1 MTLHCPP
8 ALTQPCIARHQCNSL
23 KSSKWQVKK
32 GEISAF
38 SALLPHLFWGFL
50 YCKQPEYYCHL
61 QQSLR
66 PLLSHKPSADIS
78 TDHTNKPL
86 GFITTD
92 TNNTG
97 HITSAPTN
105 NRLQIWSL
113 LMLIILGD
121 IISAI
126 VSTADIIASNAVKY
140 YRYCQGPRL
149 IMLRMLQH
157 QPQWKMNPKWE
168 FGFRQEVCSQPITER
183 ATFHKNGFV
192 KISGFTLLKML
203 CYAGSSL
210 IYSFPVI

>member
-1 MTLHCPP
+1 MTSEE
-8 ALTQPCIARHQCNSL
+8 RE
-23 KSSKWQVKK
+23 
-32 GEISAF
+32 GEPSAF
-38 SALLPHLFWGFL
+38 SGLLPHLCWGFL
-50 YCKQPEYYCHL
+50 YCKQPECYCHL
-61 QQSLR
+61 REQSLR

-78 TDHTNKPL
+78 TDYPNKPL

-105 NRLQIWSL
+105 NRLQIWFL
-113 LMLIILGD
+113 LIPIILGD

-157 QPQWKMNPKWE
+157 QPHWKMNSKWE
-168 FGFRQEVCSQPITER
+168 FGFRQQVCLQPIMER
-183 ATFHKNGFV
+183 KGHV
-192 KISGFTLLKML
+192 S
-203 CYAGSSL
+203 
-210 IYSFPVI
+210 